1 MKKLGLAV
9 TLALLSVSFLNV
21 SAIAQIDFSG
31 EWKLNKSESK
41 VSEQFSM
48 APETI
53 KITQEGNNIHIV
65 RLLNMQGQP
74 FPVEEKFTL
83 DGKECKN
90 NGFQGSTKTSTV
102 NWSDDKK
109 SLVVK
114 TKIQGDF
121 GTMDSK
127 QVYSITEGKL
137 KVESEFSSNQGDMNE
152 TWVLAKQ

>member
-1 MKKLGLAV
+1 MKKLGLVV
-9 TLALLSVSFLNV
+9 TMALLSVSFLNV
-21 SAIAQIDFSG
+21 SAIAQTDFSG

-65 RLLNMQGQP
+65 RLLNMQGQS

-83 DGKECKN
+83 DGKECEN
-90 NGFQGSTKTSTV
+90 SGFQGSTKKSTV

-109 SLVVK
+109 SLVVN

-121 GTMDSK
+121 GSMDSK
-127 QVYSITEGKL
+127 QVYSMTEGKL
-137 KVESEFSSNQGDMNE
+137 KVESEFSSNQGDVNE